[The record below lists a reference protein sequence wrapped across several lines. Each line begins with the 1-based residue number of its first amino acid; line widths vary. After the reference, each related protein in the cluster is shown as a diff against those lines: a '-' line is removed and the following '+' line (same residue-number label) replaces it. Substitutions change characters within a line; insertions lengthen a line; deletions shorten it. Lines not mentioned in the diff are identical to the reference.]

1 MNERNQAFDATKGF
15 LIILVIMGH
24 VLLGSISE
32 NLGREVIYFFHM
44 PIFLAI
50 TGYFT
55 KRTLINKSIA
65 EILLK
70 YKYRMILPFIYA
82 FAFYTT
88 LALIRIHISEGLE
101 IKHFTYRILYPFYHL
116 WYVPAVI
123 IFAFY
128 TKSLE
133 RIGCKTSALIVS
145 CFFFLTIIFEGLEP
159 NISDSIWYESLG
171 DKRFYYFFTYY
182 FCGYYLSSR
191 KLSLNKDIVAFLFL
205 VGITLYGYSTN
216 DLLVGLGK
224 TVANISIIIILFSLL
239 EYSNYK
245 SSFLEKIGRVSLP
258 IYLWHVAPL
267 LILKNLPIS
276 ESMYYSVSTIFF
288 ILFIYLFVAYE
299 GKSTLT
305 NKYIYGVSPDLAAST
320 KRDNRS

>member
-171 DKRFYYFFTYY
+171 DKRFYYFFYILLLWLLP
-182 FCGYYLSSR
+182 FIKKVIFKQRHRCLSISCR
-191 KLSLNKDIVAFLFL
+191 NHPVWLFYKRL
-205 VGITLYGYSTN
+205 VGWSRQ
-216 DLLVGLGK
+216 D
-224 TVANISIIIILFSLL
+224 
-239 EYSNYK
+239 
-245 SSFLEKIGRVSLP
+245 SSQ
-258 IYLWHVAPL
+258 H
-267 LILKNLPIS
+267 
-276 ESMYYSVSTIFF
+276 
-288 ILFIYLFVAYE
+288 
-299 GKSTLT
+299 
-305 NKYIYGVSPDLAAST
+305 
-320 KRDNRS
+320 